1 MSFNELGLSAE
12 LLAAVNAQGYTTP
25 TPIQR
30 QAIPAVIGG
39 GDLMACAQTG
49 TGKTAA
55 FVLPIL
61 HRLTLAFDQKGH
73 ISRDTATPRVL
84 VLVPTRE
91 LAAQVEESV
100 RTYGKNSKVRS
111 LAMFGGVGINPQI
124 AALRKGVD
132 ILVATPGRLMDHM
145 QQRTVD
151 LRRVAVLILDEADRM
166 LDMGFIRDMRKI
178 VAALPK
184 DRQSLMFSATFS
196 DEIRELAADFLKNP
210 QSIEVARRNTTVE
223 IITQSVIPVEKDRKK
238 DLLLHLFQS
247 RSMHQALVFART
259 KHGADA
265 LSRKL
270 EKDGIRSAALHGNKT
285 QGARTRALAEFKSG
299 KLAVLVATD
308 IAARGID
315 IDELPF
321 VINFELPNV
330 PEDYVHRIGRTGRAG
345 ATGEAISLVCS
356 EERNQLRDIERLIKQ
371 DIQRLD
377 IPGFE
382 ADLWKGSGSPPKPAA
397 RGAGRNA
404 QPGRGNAPKT
414 GEGRNS
420 QRPARPDGNRDTR
433 RHDVAPT
440 RSEPRAAAAPRA
452 ASATPRP
459 AETRR
464 PAPAAALLGG
474 HKSGQRHK

>member
-25 TPIQR
+25 TPIQ
-30 QAIPAVIGG
+30 QQGIPAVLSGQ
-39 GDLMACAQTG
+39 DLMACAQTG

-61 HRLTLAFDQKGH
+61 HRLTVAHDQKGH
-73 ISRDTATPRVL
+73 ISRDGASPRIL

-100 RTYGKNSKVRS
+100 RTYGKGGKVRS

-124 AALRKGVD
+124 SALRKGVD

-151 LRRVAVLILDEADRM
+151 LRRISVLILDEADRM
-166 LDMGFIRDMRKI
+166 LDMGFIRDIRKI

-184 DRQSLMFSATFS
+184 QRQSLMFSATFS
-196 DEIRELAADFLKNP
+196 DEIRGLATEFLNHP
-210 QSIEVARRNTTVE
+210 QSIEVARRNTAAE
-223 IITQSVIPVEKDRKK
+223 IIKQTIIPVEKDRKK
-238 DLLLHLFQS
+238 DLLLHLFES
-247 RSMHQALVFART
+247 RSMHQVLVFART

-265 LSRKL
+265 LSQKL
-270 EKDGIRSAALHGNKT
+270 EKSGIRSAALHGNKT
-285 QGARTRALAEFKSG
+285 QGARTRALSEFKAG

-345 ATGEAISLVCS
+345 SSGEAISLVCS
-356 EERNQLRDIERLIKQ
+356 EERNQLRDIERLIKR
-371 DIQRLD
+371 DIERLA

-382 ADLWKGSGSPPKPAA
+382 ADLWKGPGSPPKPAGRPGG
-397 RGAGRNA
+397 RGG
-404 QPGRGNAPKT
+404 QPGRGAPGKPGGGNA
-414 GEGRNS
+414 G
-420 QRPARPDGNRDTR
+420 
-433 RHDVAPT
+433 
-440 RSEPRAAAAPRA
+440 APRPGA
-452 ASATPRP
+452 PRGGR
-459 AETRR
+459 TS
-464 PAPAAALLGG
+464 APA
-474 HKSGQRHK
+474 HKTGQRHH